1 MAAVQS
7 PAALEAFYC
16 FNSEFGP
23 HESNEHEKVLY
34 HYPETVPFELQMRE
48 IGLCEAVINITR
60 TFAPEKLCEAMHTQK
75 KKQSFFEAEPD
86 FWMVLV
92 RQSPTPLLHSSSA
105 AGGGT
110 LIICCSGRL
119 ADICIPGSGKR

>member
-1 MAAVQS
+1 MAAIQS

-34 HYPETVPFELQMRE
+34 HYPETVAFEMQMRE

-60 TFAPEKLCEAMHTQK
+60 TFNPKKLCEAMHTQK
-75 KKQSFFEAEPD
+75 RKQSFFEAEPD

-92 RQSPTPLLHSSSA
+92 RLLLSSLGRAEAEAPRSVLNSVWHSPS
-105 AGGGT
+105 
-110 LIICCSGRL
+110 
-119 ADICIPGSGKR
+119 